1 MFSNSRVEVK
11 EYYLD
16 DTSLGAGRSEATVW
30 SYSYIKDLSRRADL
44 IIQTKS
50 HKFLVNKF
58 RTGQSFEGYPNVAH
72 LVDEVVF
79 PLYRDEYHLSFSRL
93 QIL

>member
-1 MFSNSRVEVK
+1 MN

-44 IIQTKS
+44 IIPTKS

-72 LVDEVVF
+72 LVAEVVF
-79 PLYRDEYHLSFSRL
+79 PLSRDDYHPSFSRL